1 MSGNISKEAMKDDIA
16 SQWEENA
23 LAYAE
28 LIGGEGTP
36 HHQEI
41 LNPCVEE
48 LMGNVAGLHILD
60 AGCGEGYLSRY
71 YALKGAH
78 VTGID
83 IAPRLIELARKKTEA
98 GLSIS
103 YRTDNICSMN
113 TVKTAAYDKILCNLV
128 LLNIPCLEDALAE
141 FSRVLKPRGE
151 LVISLVHPAFDFY
164 GPGEWE
170 LDEKDPDT
178 NRRRG
183 RYFKV
188 DEYFKETEYVRYWR
202 TREGERFP
210 EPIVFYHRTLSTYF
224 SVLKQAGFVVSELRE
239 PLPITESEFFDRERR
254 IPFFLV
260 VKAANTE
267 LVPEGL

>member
-1 MSGNISKEAMKDDIA
+1 MKDDIV

-23 LAYAE
+23 LAYSE
-28 LIGGEGTP
+28 LIGGKGTP

-48 LMGNVAGLHILD
+48 LMGDVEGLNVLD
-60 AGCGEGYLSRY
+60 AGCGEGYLSRH
-71 YALKGAH
+71 YARKGAH

-83 IAPRLIELARKKTEA
+83 VSSRLIELSKEKTDES
-98 GLSIS
+98 LSIS
-103 YRTDNICSMN
+103 YRTDDVCSM
-113 TVKTAAYDKILCNLV
+113 KTIMNAFYDKVLCNLV
-128 LLNIPCLEDALAE
+128 LLNVPCLEDALNE
-141 FSRVLKPRGE
+141 FNRALKPRGE

-170 LDEKDPDT
+170 LDKKDPDT

-183 RYFKV
+183 RYFKI
-188 DEYFKETEYVRYWR
+188 DEYFKETEYSRYWK
-202 TREGERFP
+202 TRDGERFP
-210 EPIVFYHRTLSTYF
+210 EPIVFYHRTFSTYF
-224 SVLKQAGFVVSELRE
+224 SALKQAGFVVEELRE
-239 PLPITESEFFDRERR
+239 PLPITESEYFDRERR

-260 VKAANTE
+260 VKAAKTE